1 MDSTYTIPHC
11 EKTSLTPCL
20 NVPEY
25 ATSLFSASNTVTFVT
40 SVSVALGWR
49 ATRLR
54 TVADADVADGKK
66 GGEMMTR

>member
-1 MDSTYTIPHC
+1 M
-11 EKTSLTPCL
+11 

-54 TVADADVADGKK
+54 TVADAEVADGKK